1 MSCLI
6 VTDYHVNAL
15 ITWAELHAVPLPFAA
30 PVAAELL
37 AAANRR
43 AFAERYQ
50 DVWEA
55 PAFGGYQV
63 AALGELR
70 PVDIVKACAC
80 LDYQARDW
88 SGWER
93 SDAWHVLR
101 AVMTAAREQ
110 AGGGLTPP
118 RLLRDMPDRMLPGYH
133 GAAWTLGDSA
143 EPVKNYGFRLDQP
156 ARVSGGAA

>member
-6 VTDYHVNAL
+6 VTDYHVNTL

-50 DVWEA
+50 GRYQDEC

-70 PVDIVKACAC
+70 PVNIVKACAC
-80 LDYQARDW
+80 LDYQASDW
-88 SGWER
+88 ASWEK

-101 AVMTAAREQ
+101 AVIKAARERA
-110 AGGGLTPP
+110 AGV
-118 RLLRDMPDRMLPGYH
+118 LRDVPDHLLPGYQ
-133 GAAWTLGDSA
+133 AAPWTLGDPA
-143 EPVKNYGFRLDQP
+143 EL
-156 ARVSGGAA
+156 AELAGGVA

>member
-1 MSCLI
+1 MSCFV

-15 ITWAELHAVPLPFAA
+15 ITWAELHAVPLPFTA

-43 AFAERYQ
+43 AFADRYQ
-50 DVWEA
+50 GRHQDAV

-70 PVDIVKACAC
+70 PVGIVKACAC
-80 LDYQARDW
+80 LDYQASDW

-101 AVMTAAREQ
+101 AIVKAARELA
-110 AGGGLTPP
+110 AGI
-118 RLLRDMPDRMLPGYH
+118 LRDVPDHLLPGYQA
-133 GAAWTLGDSA
+133 AAWCLDEPA
-143 EPVKNYGFRLDQP
+143 EL
-156 ARVSGGAA
+156 AELAGGAA